1 MVSEFDCL
9 EGSLLLDWRDCVLNY
24 RASAFM
30 N

>member
-9 EGSLLLDWRDCVLNY
+9 EGSLLLDWGDCVLNY
-24 RASAFM
+24 TASAFL